1 MTSASVT
8 TGSSGPGGSADS
20 GGPAGPTRFEVTHT
34 TEYSYPSTVSSSFGE
49 LVIQPRDAPGQ
60 RCLRSSLSIEPK
72 PHDLRERVDFFG
84 NRTTYFAVLA
94 PHTRLS
100 VTAVSRIDVG
110 ERPMEKGPEQPIA
123 WRAARDRI
131 RGAIGT
137 GPDADEAALEARQYV
152 LGSPLVSLSGELSG
166 RLADYAA
173 TSFRPGAPLL
183 EASVSLSS
191 RIFHDFTYLPGATE
205 VTSTIDEVL
214 EQGAGVCQ
222 DFAHLAIGCLR
233 SLGLAARYVSGYLE
247 TQPPPGQERLAG
259 ADASHAW
266 FSVFVPGTGWVDVDP
281 TNDQLVD
288 HRYIT
293 TAWGRDYT
301 DVPPVKGVIFTRGD
315 RQDLRVAVDVLRV
328 VDPEPTPDRE
338 HSNDQE
344 RTPDREPPVRGLPVS
359 NPAHTDT
366 ESEPA

>member
-1 MTSASVT
+1 MTATQET
-8 TGSSGPGGSADS
+8 TQKSGPIK
-20 GGPAGPTRFEVTHT
+20 FEVTHT
-34 TEYSYPSTVSSSFGE
+34 TEYTYPSTVSSSFGE
-49 LVIQPRDAPGQ
+49 LVIQPRDVPGQ
-60 RCLRSSLSIEPK
+60 RCVKSSLVIEPK

-100 VTAVSRIDVG
+100 VTAVSRVDVG
-110 ERPMEKGPEQPIA
+110 ERPTEKGTPIA

-131 RGAIGT
+131 RSAIGT
-137 GPDADEAALEARQYV
+137 GPDADEDALQARQFV
-152 LGSPLVSLSGELSG
+152 LGSPLVSLSGALTARLS
-166 RLADYAA
+166 DYAA
-173 TSFRPGAPLL
+173 TSFRPGVSLQ

-191 RIFHDFTYLPGATE
+191 RIFHDFTYLPGVTE

-214 EQGAGVCQ
+214 EQRAGVCQ

-266 FSVFVPGTGWVDVDP
+266 FSVFIPGTGWVDVDP

-288 HRYIT
+288 DRYIT

-328 VDPEPTPDRE
+328 PDPEPSDPTPFK
-338 HSNDQE
+338 
-344 RTPDREPPVRGLPVS
+344 P
-359 NPAHTDT
+359 
-366 ESEPA
+366 ESELA

>member
-1 MTSASVT
+1 MTT
-8 TGSSGPGGSADS
+8 PPTGTS
-20 GGPAGPTRFEVTHT
+20 GPTRFEVTHT

-49 LVIQPRDAPGQ
+49 LVIQPRDLPGQ
-60 RCLRSSLSIEPK
+60 RCLRSDLVIEPE
-72 PHDLRERVDFFG
+72 PHDLRERLDFFG

-100 VTAVSRIDVG
+100 VTAVSRVDVG
-110 ERPMEKGPEQPIA
+110 ERVTEKGPEPIG
-123 WRAARDRI
+123 WRQAREHI
-131 RGAIGT
+131 RTAIGT
-137 GPDADEAALEARQYV
+137 GPDADEAALDARQFV
-152 LGSPLVSLSGELSG
+152 LGSPLVSLSAELTG
-166 RLADYAA
+166 RLAGYAA
-173 TSFRPGAPLL
+173 TSFRPGASLL

-191 RIFHDFTYLPGATE
+191 RIFHDFTYLPGVTQ

-214 EQGAGVCQ
+214 AQRAGVCQ

-247 TQPPPGQERLAG
+247 TQPPPGQQRLAG

-288 HRYIT
+288 DRYIT

-328 VDPEPTPDRE
+328 PD
-338 HSNDQE
+338 D
-344 RTPDREPPVRGLPVS
+344 G
-359 NPAHTDT
+359 
-366 ESEPA
+366 SELA

>member
-1 MTSASVT
+1 MSTAVT
-8 TGSSGPGGSADS
+8 TGT
-20 GGPAGPTRFEVTHT
+20 AGVSHFEVTHT

-49 LVIQPRDAPGQ
+49 LVIQPRDVPGQ
-60 RCLRSSLSIEPK
+60 RCLRSSLVIEPE

-100 VTAVSRIDVG
+100 VTAVSRVDVG
-110 ERPMEKGPEQPIA
+110 ERPTEKDGPIA
-123 WRAARDRI
+123 WRAARERI
-131 RGAIGT
+131 RAAIGA
-137 GPDADEAALEARQYV
+137 GADADEAALEARQFV
-152 LGSPLVSLSGELSG
+152 LGSPLVSLSGELSA

-173 TSFRPGAPLL
+173 TSFRPGASLL
-183 EASVSLSS
+183 EASVALSS

-214 EQGAGVCQ
+214 EQRAGVCQ

-266 FSVFVPGTGWVDVDP
+266 FSVFIPGTGWVDVDP

-288 HRYIT
+288 ERYIT

-328 VDPEPTPDRE
+328 PESDP
-338 HSNDQE
+338 H
-344 RTPDREPPVRGLPVS
+344 
-359 NPAHTDT
+359 

>member
-1 MTSASVT
+1 MTTVT
-8 TGSSGPGGSADS
+8 
-20 GGPAGPTRFEVTHT
+20 AGLTRFDVTHV
-34 TEYSYPSTVSSSFGE
+34 TEYTYPSTVSSSFGE
-49 LVIQPRDAPGQ
+49 LVIQPRNAPGQ
-60 RCLRSSLSIEPK
+60 RCVRSDLTIEPE

-84 NRTTYFAVLA
+84 NRTAYFAVLA

-100 VTAVSRIDVG
+100 VTAVSRVEIG
-110 ERPMEKGPEQPIA
+110 ERTTEKGTPVG
-123 WRAARDRI
+123 WRDARERI
-131 RGAIGT
+131 RTAIGT
-137 GPDADEAALEARQYV
+137 GTGADEDALQARQFV
-152 LGSPLVSLSGELSG
+152 LGSPLVSLSAELTG

-173 TSFRPGAPLL
+173 TSFGPGVPLL

-191 RIFHDFTYLPGATE
+191 RIFNDFTYLPGVTQ

-214 EQGAGVCQ
+214 AERAGVCQ

-247 TQPPPGQERLAG
+247 TRPPPGQERLAG

-266 FSVFVPGTGWVDVDP
+266 FSVFIPGTGWVDVDP

-288 HRYIT
+288 DRYIT

-315 RQDLRVAVDVLRV
+315 RQDLRVAVDVIRV
-328 VDPEPTPDRE
+328 RDIEPPPDR
-338 HSNDQE
+338 
-344 RTPDREPPVRGLPVS
+344 
-359 NPAHTDT
+359 

>member
-1 MTSASVT
+1 VSTGT
-8 TGSSGPGGSADS
+8 TGTTGTGPI
-20 GGPAGPTRFEVTHT
+20 RFEVTHR

-49 LVIQPRDAPGQ
+49 LVIQPRDVPGQ
-60 RCLRSSLSIEPK
+60 RCVTSTVVIEPE

-100 VTAVSRIDVG
+100 VTAVSRVDVG
-110 ERPMEKGPEQPIA
+110 ERTAEKGPGRPIG
-123 WRAARDRI
+123 WRPARDRI
-131 RGAIGT
+131 RAAIGT
-137 GPDADEAALEARQYV
+137 GPDADEDALDARQFV
-152 LGSPLVSLSGELSG
+152 LGSPLVSLSPQ
-166 RLADYAA
+166 LADYAA
-173 TSFRPGAPLL
+173 TSFGPGVSLL
-183 EASVSLSS
+183 DASVSLSS
-191 RIFHDFTYLPGATE
+191 RIFQDFRYLPGVTE
-205 VTSTIDEVL
+205 VTSTIEEVL
-214 EQGAGVCQ
+214 EQRAGVCQ

-266 FSVFVPGTGWVDVDP
+266 FSVFIPGTGWVDVDP

-288 HRYIT
+288 DRYIT

-328 VDPEPTPDRE
+328 PELPPD
-338 HSNDQE
+338 N
-344 RTPDREPPVRGLPVS
+344 
-359 NPAHTDT
+359 